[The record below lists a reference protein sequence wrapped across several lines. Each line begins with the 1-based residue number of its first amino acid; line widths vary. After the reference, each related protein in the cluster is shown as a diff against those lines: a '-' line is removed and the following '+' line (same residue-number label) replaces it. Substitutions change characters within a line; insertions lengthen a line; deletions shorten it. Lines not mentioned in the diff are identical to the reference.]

1 MDQDSKL
8 EINFSFTAPNTRKK
22 RNVTQGDFANFP
34 DVKIGLGDGFIKT
47 FKNPTSYSSVIK
59 CKLVINNEV
68 KVELKFHSEPSP
80 SPG

>member
-47 FKNPTSYSSVIK
+47 FKNSTSYS
-59 CKLVINNEV
+59 
-68 KVELKFHSEPSP
+68 
-80 SPG
+80 